1 MKFSSLSVVLKLTEL
16 CKTNDVGIVGGGG
29 GREISQTFALF
40 VSDFSRV
47 KINRAPFPS
56 DYEAELTKDFHL
68 PELFTSS
75 LKF

>member
-1 MKFSSLSVVLKLTEL
+1 MG
-16 CKTNDVGIVGGGG
+16 VGEGK
-29 GREISQTFALF
+29 ISQTFALF

-68 PELFTSS
+68 PEPFTSS
-75 LKF
+75 LKFQTNVGEEDKTIMRLIRLICLV